1 MQVDEVTI
9 HHEGAG
15 SPTDNVAR
23 FLDTDNYSA
32 GVGITL
38 AVVRRSPAD
47 SFVSTEDFEHYF
59 HAFQICLSGNR
70 EVHAVTDNDIKLV
83 AQACAKARS
92 NGWLTDNPRVRH
104 HGDNGSSACP
114 GDHANERRGDLW
126 LACQKPLA
134 IPPPAPK
141 PDTIQTG
148 GVLITMSDNVKTKI
162 ITTTHR
168 GFNQFTGTFDAGAP
182 VRDVQATIHGP
193 APTVAVPSSTD
204 DFWAHTIDATVRAQ
218 ARGNRV
224 IVTVSAPKWKPGQP
238 VPAVHVW
245 ALV

>member
-15 SPTDNVAR
+15 SPTDNVSR

-32 GVGITL
+32 GVGITR
-38 AVVRRSPAD
+38 VEVRRSPEQ
-47 SFVSTEDFEHYF
+47 SFKSTEDFEHYF

-70 EVHAVTDNDIKLV
+70 EVHEVTDNDLKLV
-83 AQACAKARS
+83 AEACRQARA
-92 NGWLTDNPRVRH
+92 NGWLTDDPRVRH
-104 HGDNGSSACP
+104 HGDNGSSECP
-114 GDHANERRGDLW
+114 GDNANERRGALW
-126 LACQKPLA
+126 LACQKPLP
-134 IPPPAPK
+134 IPPPPPK
-141 PDTIQTG
+141 PDTVQTG
-148 GVLITMSDNVKTKI
+148 GVLITMASTVKSKI

-193 APTVAVPSSTD
+193 APKVAVPSSND
-204 DFWAHTIDATVRAQ
+204 DFWVSSIDATVRAQ
-218 ARGNRV
+218 ARGNKV
-224 IVTVSAPKWKPGQP
+224 VVTVSAPKWKPNDP
-238 VPAVHVW
+238 VPMVHVW